1 MDENEA
7 SIAYRKLKVRW
18 DALKQFITSK
28 RGMWMKRAEKWPS
41 SVKHENTAKHL
52 ADALD
57 KLLELM
63 KE

>member
-1 MDENEA
+1 MEENEA

-18 DALKQFITSK
+18 DALKQYVTSK
-28 RGMWMKRAEKWPS
+28 RGLWMRRSDKWPA

-52 ADALD
+52 AGAFD

-63 KE
+63 EE